1 MQPVALW
8 PSPSLHYMVSEVGW
22 LAFVCSH
29 PLRSSSRTPTHGHDG
44 NGDSSSFAWQPVL
57 IKRTTRSKS
66 VPYFT
71 VWAKTP
77 KTIPQST
84 NITGEKRKKYAS
96 VIGKFDAFFRVRKN
110 VIFERA
116 RFNRRSQGP
125 DESAEQFIT
134 SLYSLTENCVYGEL
148 RDEIRDRIVVGI
160 RNRSLSDRL
169 QIESDLTLEKA
180 KTLVRQREAVQE
192 QQALLRNG
200 PKQELAVDFVKRGPP
215 FKKKVP
221 YQTAPKGSQSSDSSK
236 QCSRCGK
243 GPHPRQSCPAR
254 DAVCHNCKKKGHYS
268 SQCFSAKSG
277 TGVTKTN
284 TVYDTLYDTSYLTAV
299 AAGQSTTSWTT
310 TVALNGHET
319 AFKLDTGA
327 EVTVISDSTLNSFG
341 VQDRELQSS
350 YKRLCGPDNR
360 PLEVVGELSGTL
372 EYKGRSCVHPVYVVR
387 ELQQNLLGLPAIQS
401 LHLLAQV
408 DAVGMSIPNE
418 YPGVFTGLGTFPK
431 SYQIQLKPDAQPFAS
446 FTPRNVPIPLRNKV
460 QEELSRMESLGVISR
475 AVLVWWLYPKSLG
488 QSAFALIS
496 DA

>member
-1 MQPVALW
+1 MASVRLQP
-8 PSPSLHYMVSEVGW
+8 P
-22 LAFVCSH
+22 
-29 PLRSSSRTPTHGHDG
+29 
-44 NGDSSSFAWQPVL
+44 SSFEFKDPDTWPQW
-57 IKRTTRSKS
+57 KRR
-66 VPYFT
+66 FEQFRLAAGLDQEDD
-71 VWAKTP
+71 AKQVSTLLYCMGEDAED
-77 KTIPQST
+77 TLTST
-84 NITGEKRKKYAS
+84 NITADERKTYAL
-96 VIGKFDAFFRVRKN
+96 VIGKFDAFFKVRKN
-110 VIFERA
+110 VIFECA

-134 SLYSLTENCVYGEL
+134 SLYSLTENCAYVEL
-148 RDEIRDRIVVGI
+148 RDEMIRDRIVVGI

-200 PKQELAVDFVKRGPP
+200 PKQELAVDFVKRRPP

-221 YQTAPKGSQSSDSSK
+221 YQTAPKGSQSSHSSK

-254 DAVCHNCKKKGHYS
+254 AAVCHNCKKKGHYS
-268 SQCFSAKSG
+268 SQCFSAKSD
-277 TGVTKTN
+277 TEVAKTN
-284 TVYDTLYDTSYLTAV
+284 TVYDTSYLTAV
-299 AAGQSTTSWTT
+299 AAGQSTISWTA
-310 TVALNGHET
+310 TVTLNGHEM

-327 EVTVISDSTLNSFG
+327 EVTVISGNTLKTLG
-341 VQDRELQSS
+341 VEDREVQSS

-408 DAVGMSIPNE
+408 DAVGMSIPDA
-418 YPGVFTGLGTFPK
+418 YPGVFTGLGTFPEG
-431 SYQIQLKPDAQPFAS
+431 YQIQLKPDAQPFAL
-446 FTPRNVPIPLRNKV
+446 FTPRNVPIPLRKKV

-475 AVLVWWLYPKSLG
+475 AVQPT
-488 QSAFALIS
+488 Q
-496 DA
+496 